1 MSVRSLAREAEVS
14 PMTVSLALRDHP
26 RISLAMREKIRALAA
41 RLGHVPNPR
50 LGELMNE
57 VRRGRRPELHAAIG
71 LISLYPRS
79 DATHYTPHLA
89 LSVRGARVRAE
100 QLGYRIDDFWLGAP
114 GMNPRRFRQILET
127 RDIRGLL
134 CLGAYEF
141 DIPLP
146 NELHSFAVVALGM
159 SIRTRVHRVVSSHHR
174 DAYTLL
180 QILRERGYVRPGLIT
195 QPEWEMR
202 SDHGYTSAYLLF
214 QDRVLG
220 GARFPVLRLPEFDGA
235 VVTQWLKRYEPDV
248 VIIHQPPAFFRAFE
262 AMAAAAGLSVPRD
275 LGTVFLGVDPHSDD
289 YAGMAQNHER
299 IGICGLELLVGR
311 MQQRAFG
318 LPDVPKIEFV
328 EGTWVEGRTVR
339 PR

>member
-1 MSVRSLAREAEVS
+1 
-14 PMTVSLALRDHP
+14 MTVSLALRNHP
-26 RISLAMREKIRALAA
+26 RISLAMRKKIWALAD

-57 VRRGRRPELHAAIG
+57 VRRGRRPELHAVIG
-71 LISLYPRS
+71 LIALYPGP

-89 LSVRGARVRAE
+89 LSIRGARARAE
-100 QLGYRIDDFWLGAP
+100 ELGYRIDDFWLGAP
-114 GMNPRRFRQILET
+114 GSI
-127 RDIRGLL
+127 
-134 CLGAYEF
+134 GAHEF
-141 DIPLP
+141 DTPLP
-146 NELHSFAVVALGM
+146 TELHPFAVVTLGM
-159 SIRTRVHRVVSSHHR
+159 SIRTRVHRVTSSHHR

-180 QILRERGYVRPGLIT
+180 QILRQRGYVRPGLIT

-202 SDHGYTSAYLLF
+202 ADNGYTSAYLLF

-220 GARFPVLRLPEFDGA
+220 GTGFPVLRPPVFDEAA
-235 VVTQWLKRYEPDV
+235 VGTWLKSYKPDV
-248 VIIHQPPAFFRAFE
+248 VIIHQPPVFFRAFE
-262 AMAAAAGLSVPRD
+262 AMAADQRMKVPRD
-275 LGTVFLGVDPHSDD
+275 FGTVFLGVDPLNDN

-318 LPDVPKIEFV
+318 LPEVPKFESV
-328 EGTWVEGRTVR
+328 EGTWVEGLTVR